1 MLKIKN
7 AASETPPSFQK
18 NLVNLVNFIK
28 RIKESNDKRELEIRG
43 SRIRFRYK
51 SKLTVNE

>member
-7 AASETPPSFQK
+7 VASETPPSFQK
-18 NLVNLVNFIK
+18 NLVNLVNFVK